1 MKILMLCEGDAER
14 MNGSFS
20 GISKSLLDHLRQA
33 GHQVLTGDTDL
44 YGTHRYL
51 AAAATLV
58 PDRRKWGVRF
68 HLGAIPFRMRTGMA
82 ARHIAAAGP
91 LDAVLQIGATFQP
104 RGRGQTPYFLF
115 CDSNIRMADR
125 GRESGQSQ
133 AASLT
138 PSEVDEVAAREA
150 PVYRGASGVFTL
162 SERLRRS
169 FIEDFG
175 LAPSVVHTAGAGP
188 NLDIAR
194 IPPRAPRSPDQPPT
208 VLFVGVE
215 FERKGGDLMLRA
227 FRRVREA
234 IPNARLLIIGP
245 RDLQLD
251 EPGVEN
257 LGFLRKDVPS
267 EWERLIS
274 AYASADVFCLPT
286 RFEPFGIVYIEAM
299 FFGLPCIGPDAWAIP
314 EMIEDGVTGFLVPP
328 ESEEALAD
336 RMLRLLGDPA
346 GARRMGQAGYDR
358 ATRQFTWK
366 AAASRITAVM
376 NDVLHHG
383 SGVTS

>member
-1 MKILMLCEGDAER
+1 MKILLLCEGDAER
-14 MNGSFS
+14 MDGSFS
-20 GISKSLLDHLRQA
+20 GSSKSLLDHLRQA

-44 YGTHRYL
+44 YGIQKYL
-51 AAAATLV
+51 AAAATVV
-58 PDRRKWGVRF
+58 PDREKWGVRF
-68 HLGAIPFRMRTGMA
+68 HLGAVPFRMRTGLA

-91 LDAVLQIGATFQP
+91 LDAVLQIGATFEP
-104 RGRGQTPYFLF
+104 RGRGRTPYFLF

-138 PSEVDEVAAREA
+138 PSEVDDVAAREA
-150 PVYRGASGVFTL
+150 TVYRGAAGVFTL

-175 LAPSVVHTAGAGP
+175 LPPAAVHTAGAGP
-188 NLDIAR
+188 NLDLAR
-194 IPPRAPRSPDQPPT
+194 IPPRAPRAPDQPPT
-208 VLFVGVE
+208 VLFVGVQ
-215 FERKGGDLMLRA
+215 FERKGGDLLLRA
-227 FRRVREA
+227 FRRVREV
-234 IPNARLLIIGP
+234 IPQARLLIVGP
-245 RDLQLD
+245 RDLQVD
-251 EPGVEN
+251 QPGVEN

-267 EWERLIS
+267 EWEQLIR

-314 EMIEDGVTGFLVPP
+314 EMIDDGVTGFLVAPD
-328 ESEEALAD
+328 SEEALTD
-336 RMLRLLGDPA
+336 RMVRLLGDP
-346 GARRMGQAGYDR
+346 GLARRMGEAGFAR

-366 AAASRITAVM
+366 AVATRVTAAM
-376 NDVLHHG
+376 DEVLQRQ
-383 SGVTS
+383 SGVTR